1 MNNVTINEDNPTLTS
16 LVEQVNNS
24 NQATTIAIENQKKA
38 VLVSI
43 EQWNAIQETLYLSS
57 ISGVKEDLIEGKNTK
72 WEDCTPLEEVEW

>member
-43 EQWNAIQETLYLSS
+43 EQWNTIQETLYLSG
-57 ISGVKEDLIEGKNTK
+57 ISGVKEDLIEGKNTQMSSI
-72 WEDCTPLEEVEW
+72 